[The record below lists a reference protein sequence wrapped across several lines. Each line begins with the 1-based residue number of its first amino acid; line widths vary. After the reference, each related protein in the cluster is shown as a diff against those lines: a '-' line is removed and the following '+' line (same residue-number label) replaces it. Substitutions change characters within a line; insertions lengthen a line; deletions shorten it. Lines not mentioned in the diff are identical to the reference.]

1 MKCLRSPIAAR
12 NIFHPACH
20 YCLPTRLTK
29 KSTNANKTRRINFC
43 TSPPRVSVS
52 YKMYKMPTKRHRGAE
67 YSNRR
72 SPVDVAPARARAR
85 VSGRAL
91 CAEKAPSRTAV
102 ATVRKRTARVRRARR
117 HRVGARERRRRRR
130 RRTATRWATRRA
142 TRAVER
148 SCGARATRRG
158 RRRRETTRRLTFA
171 TAREAR
177 RSRRERA
184 RRARRD
190 GGTDDEARA
199 RAATNADGGDSFAR

>member
-102 ATVRKRTARVRRARR
+102 ATVRKRTARVRRA
-117 HRVGARERRRRRR
+117 VG
-130 RRTATRWATRRA
+130 TA
-142 TRAVER
+142 
-148 SCGARATRRG
+148 SARASAVDDGDGEPRRDG
-158 RRRRETTRRLTFA
+158 RRD
-171 TAREAR
+171 
-177 RSRRERA
+177 A
-184 RRARRD
+184 RRARSSGR
-190 GGTDDEARA
+190 AVRA
-199 RAATNADGGDSFAR
+199 RRDADEDDAKRRDV